1 MAAGAIIRALGWL
14 VRHSHDEEH
23 DKDGDILREMVVNA
37 RDELDAFGAA
47 TVNHRHEVG
56 MLLAEIERLKAEVA
70 RLESLL
76 DDADQVTQDALGH
89 LRAAKDGEID
99 RLRRALAAGPARL
112 RKQAGRCR
120 GSQRAECLSVAA
132 EEVEHAQAEAM
143 KEDGDG
149 K

>member
-99 RLRRALAAGPARL
+99 RLRRALAAGPAALYADRSHL
-112 RKQAGRCR
+112 AN
-120 GSQRAECLSVAA
+120 SFAA
-132 EEVEHAQAEAM
+132 DVEDAQADAM
-143 KEDGDG
+143 KE
-149 K
+149 KP